1 MRLIQILTCSLSA
14 VVMVTHSLFW
24 FIPFYTFAILRLL
37 IPIRASRKFFAR
49 TLVWVGGR
57 WMNTTRHVLRWI
69 PRVQFDIKGLDSLTG
84 THSYL
89 LLANHQSWADTMALA
104 ATVGPHVPL
113 LRFFAKRQLIWLPF
127 FGLAFWALD
136 YPFMRRH
143 SREFI
148 ARHPE
153 QRGRDL
159 ETTRRLCKKF
169 RTTPVTIVNFAEG
182 TRFTREKHEDQ
193 SSPYRH
199 LLRPRAGG
207 VAFALEAMEGR
218 MDRILDVAI
227 VYPPGAI
234 SFLGLFSGRMKKV
247 VVDVRERKVPKVLLE
262 GDYLGDLAHR
272 EMYQAWI
279 RDLWKEKDDRIDRIR
294 VRDHG
299 QSPLQAPILE
309 SGSPVPQVAAVLP
322 QNRPDPPPKAAVS
335 ERT

>member
-1 MRLIQILTCSLSA
+1 MRLIQILTCTLSA
-14 VVMVTHSLFW
+14 VVMVTQSLFW
-24 FIPFYTFAILRLL
+24 FVPFYIFAILRLL

-69 PRVQFDIKGLDSLTG
+69 PRIQFEVEGLDSLVG
-84 THSYL
+84 TRSYL
-89 LLANHQSWADTMALA
+89 ILANHQSWADTMVLT

-153 QRGRDL
+153 QRGKDL

-182 TRFTREKHEDQ
+182 TRFTPAKHEAQ
-193 SSPYRH
+193 GSPYRH

-207 VAFALEAMEGR
+207 IAFALAAMEGR
-218 MDRILDVAI
+218 IDRILDLTI
-227 VYPPGAI
+227 VYPPGTI
-234 SFLGLFSGRMKKV
+234 SFFGLFSGRMKKI
-247 VVDVRERKVPKVLLE
+247 VVDVRERSVPKVLLE
-262 GDYLGDLAHR
+262 GDYLGDTAHR

-279 RDLWKEKDDRIDRIR
+279 REIWKEKDDQIDRIR
-294 VRDHG
+294 VRDYNLP
-299 QSPLQAPILE
+299 PLPAPVVE
-309 SGSPVPQVAAVLP
+309 PGSPVSPAARFLVED
-322 QNRPDPPPKAAVS
+322 RPDSPPKATVS